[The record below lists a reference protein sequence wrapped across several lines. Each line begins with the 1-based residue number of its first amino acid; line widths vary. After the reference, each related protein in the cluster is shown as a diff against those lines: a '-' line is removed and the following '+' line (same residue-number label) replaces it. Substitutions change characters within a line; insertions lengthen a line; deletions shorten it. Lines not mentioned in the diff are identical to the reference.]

1 MQIPM
6 QIGNQ
11 PVSAGE
17 IRDTSNIIL
26 LDLREQVI
34 LSPLTSVTFTVW
46 SSVLLFR
53 SSEIKVDSG
62 KLLMSGG

>member
-34 LSPLTSVTFTVW
+34 LSPLTSVTFTV
-46 SSVLLFR
+46 
-53 SSEIKVDSG
+53 
-62 KLLMSGG
+62 